1 MPHNTI
7 LENHGNPEGRNC
19 HQRYTIVR
27 ELRYA
32 NPIHLIC
39 FFSVTVSVFI
49 LGHYVSTQFDSFPIL
64 IRHRAA
70 LQSACN
76 ALRL

>member
-7 LENHGNPEGRNC
+7 GLLENYGNQEGRNC
-19 HQRYTIVR
+19 HQRYTVSATVVR

-39 FFSVTVSVFI
+39 FFFCYSFCIYSRPLCVHSV
-49 LGHYVSTQFDSFPIL
+49 
-64 IRHRAA
+64 
-70 LQSACN
+70 
-76 ALRL
+76 